1 MGIFRVGIFLEPKK
15 YQKKYLPD
23 NSNHF
28 VRHYENV
35 SSDCMSN
42 NVYMRTADKNLKK
55 VCESKTYNKANKNKQ
70 WFNKESLIKE
80 KELRLITKALHPI

>member
-42 NVYMRTADKNLKK
+42 INSLNEDTVLSAQNVYMRTADKNLKK
-55 VCESKTYNKANKNKQ
+55 VCESKTYNKANKN
-70 WFNKESLIKE
+70 NGS
-80 KELRLITKALHPI
+80 TKRA

>member
-42 NVYMRTADKNLKK
+42 INSLNEDIVLSAQNVYMRTADKNLKK
-55 VCESKTYNKANKNKQ
+55 VTIRQIKTNNG
-70 WFNKESLIKE
+70 S
-80 KELRLITKALHPI
+80 TKRA